1 MIVCERQ
8 SKMDYKPLFSQVVS
22 RSKASAIREL
32 LKIISQPDI
41 ISFAGGLPDPALF
54 PIDEIAGIMHQVVEK
69 YPQASL
75 QYGST
80 EGQEMLKKE
89 LIKLLKE
96 TEGISARAEQLL
108 VVSASQ
114 QALDMSARVFV
125 NPGDCIIT
133 ASPTYL
139 GALQAFQVAG
149 ADIIGAASDE
159 CGILPQDL
167 ETKLQALKALGKPCK
182 FIYLVPDFQNPTGT
196 TIPEK
201 RRVEILKLAEKY
213 GTFILED
220 SPYRQIRFEGTSPRT
235 FYALDQGKGRVITMF
250 TFSKVFVPGFRL
262 GFIVGPEDVIRK
274 YVILKQAMDLCTS
287 SILQLATAMYLQGGH
302 LKTHIEDLIT
312 SYRDKRDLML
322 KTLQEVMP
330 KDVSWTH
337 PEGGLFLWL
346 TLPKH
351 MDATELLHKA
361 VENKVAYVAGV
372 DFYPDGRAK
381 NDMRL
386 NFSYSTK
393 EQIVEGLKRLA
404 QTIKENL

>member
-1 MIVCERQ
+1 
-8 SKMDYKPLFSQVVS
+8 MDYTPLFADVVQ

-32 LKIISQPDI
+32 LKVIAQPDI

-54 PIDEIAGIMHQVVEK
+54 PVEEVATMMKSVVEK
-69 YPQASL
+69 YPQTSL

-89 LIKLLKE
+89 LISLLQE
-96 TEGISARAEQLL
+96 TEGITARAEQLL

-114 QALDMSARVFV
+114 QALDMSARIFV
-125 NPGDCIIT
+125 NPRDAIIT

-159 CGILPQDL
+159 NGILPQDV
-167 ETKLQALKALGKPCK
+167 ETKLRALKEQGKPCK

-196 TIPEK
+196 TIPEE
-201 RRVEILKLAEKY
+201 RRVEILKLAKKY

-220 SPYRQIRFEGTSPRT
+220 SPYRQVRFEGTSPRA
-235 FYALDQGKGRVITMF
+235 FYALDEGRGNVITMF

-262 GFIVGPEDVIRK
+262 GFILGPEDVIRK

-287 SILQLATAMYLQGGH
+287 SVLQLATAQYLRSGH
-302 LKTHIEDLIT
+302 LKAHVDELIVA
-312 SYRDKRDLML
+312 YRQKRDLML

-330 KDVSWTH
+330 KGVSWTR

-351 MDATELLHKA
+351 MDASALLPKA
-361 VENKVAYVAGV
+361 VANKVAYVAGV
-372 DFYPDGRAK
+372 DFYPDARAK

-386 NFSYSTK
+386 NFSYSTH
-393 EQIVEGLKRLA
+393 EQIVQGLKRLA
-404 QTIKENL
+404 QTIQENM

>member
-1 MIVCERQ
+1 
-8 SKMDYKPLFSQVVS
+8 MDYTSLFADVVK

-32 LKIISQPDI
+32 LKVIAQPDI

-54 PIDEIAGIMHQVVEK
+54 PVDEIATIMKSVVEK

-89 LIKLLKE
+89 LITLLQE
-96 TEGISARAEQLL
+96 TEGITARAEQLL

-114 QALDMSARVFV
+114 QALDMSARIFV
-125 NPGDCIIT
+125 NPGDAIIT

-139 GALQAFQVAG
+139 GALQAFQVVG

-159 CGILPQDL
+159 NGILPQDV
-167 ETKLQALKALGKPCK
+167 EAKLRVLKEQGKPCK

-196 TIPEK
+196 TIPEE
-201 RRVEILKLAEKY
+201 RRVEILKLAKKY

-220 SPYRQIRFEGTSPRT
+220 SPYRQVRFEGTSPRT
-235 FYALDQGKGRVITMF
+235 FYALDEGHGNVITMF

-262 GFIVGPEDVIRK
+262 GFILGPEDVIRK

-287 SILQLATAMYLQGGH
+287 SVLQLATAQYLHSGH
-302 LKTHIEDLIT
+302 LKAHVDELIVA
-312 SYRDKRDLML
+312 YRQKRDLML

-330 KDVSWTH
+330 KGVSWTR

-351 MDATELLHKA
+351 MDASALLPKA

-372 DFYPDGRAK
+372 DFYPDARAK
-381 NDMRL
+381 NDIRL
-386 NFSYSTK
+386 NFSYSTH
-393 EQIVEGLKRLA
+393 EQIVQGLKRLA
-404 QTIKENL
+404 QTIQENM